1 MNEFWEKD
9 LNVGYYDQIVKKG
22 LQNKKGVQS
31 FWHILTLKKVSKYLE
46 TNLVATTFRKS

>member
-9 LNVGYYDQIVKKG
+9 LNVGYYDKIVNKG

-31 FWHILTLKKVSKYLE
+31 FGTY
-46 TNLVATTFRKS
+46 